1 MFPMGEGWQQKPAL
15 GSPHCS
21 GSHPPASLNVV
32 CREQGGHRLWVQT
45 PFLKPQCSFVPSPL
59 CSWAGHRGLRYS
71 RLLEAPHAV
80 QNVELLPP
88 FGKIH
93 LPVNIVWVSQV
104 NKGEVLQDEAPG
116 RTEKP
121 SYCSG
126 QHVWPVLVSSRV
138 NS

>member
-1 MFPMGEGWQQKPAL
+1 MAPAL
-15 GSPHCS
+15 PH
-21 GSHPPASLNVV
+21 
-32 CREQGGHRLWVQT
+32 RWQ
-45 PFLKPQCSFVPSPL
+45 
-59 CSWAGHRGLRYS
+59 YS

-104 NKGEVLQDEAPG
+104 NKGEVLQDKPPG
-116 RTEKP
+116 RMEKS
-121 SYCSG
+121 SYCSRK
-126 QHVWPVLVSSRV
+126 HIWHLLVSSSV